1 MTVLAP
7 LLASD
12 DVLLAPRSWR
22 AVYHLI
28 APDLREGLDEN
39 GLQPDDIVLRCMTR
53 LPAAV
58 CSCGR
63 YRIVETNG

>member
-1 MTVLAP
+1 MMALAP

-12 DVLLAPRSWR
+12 DVLLVPRSWR

-28 APDLREGLDEN
+28 APEPRGWLDE
-39 GLQPDDIVLRCMTR
+39 GGPQPDDIILRCMTR
-53 LPAAV
+53 LPATA

-63 YRIVETNG
+63 YRIVETDG